1 MTLLNNQSLA
11 GLREGAT
18 RLPDYDRSQV
28 RTGVVHFGPG
38 AFHRAHQ
45 AAYLDAALSRDPRW
59 GICEVALHSAGVR
72 DALSPQDWLYSLQI
86 LDAQASLRVI
96 GSITEILVAP
106 ESPTAVLDRL
116 ALPSVH
122 LVTITITEKGY
133 CLSSSGGLDFA
144 HADIQHDLQHRATPR
159 TIIGYLAEG
168 LRRRRDA
175 GLAPPNILSCDNLA
189 DNGKRLRR
197 AVLEFTQRLDAGLS
211 RWIETNVRFPCSMV
225 DSITPATD
233 DALRTRVADQ
243 LGVADQWPIQR
254 ELFSQWVIEDAM
266 NDPKPDWAAIGV
278 TVTND
283 VAGYERA
290 KLRLLNGA
298 HSSLG
303 YLGSLVGYETVSQ
316 AMTDPALV
324 KFLKTLMSQDIA
336 PSLTLPRGLDLQQ
349 YIDSIMQRFA
359 NPFIRYLLSQLAWD
373 GSQKLPFRILGTIGD
388 NLAAGRPIERLCI
401 PVAAWFHFIRRK
413 ALRGER
419 ATDPLATRLLDIATA
434 CTGEPAHD
442 VRLFLS
448 LDTVFSADLRS
459 NPNFQA
465 ALARAYERLATLD
478 RPQEL
483 AAVIGN

>member
-1 MTLLNNQSLA
+1 MTLLNSQSLA
-11 GLREGAT
+11 GLLEGAT

-72 DALSPQDWLYSLQI
+72 DALAPQDWLYSLQI

-96 GSITEILVAP
+96 GSIIEILVAP

-133 CLSSSGGLDFA
+133 CLGSSGGLDFA

-159 TIIGYLAEG
+159 TIIGYLAQG

-211 RWIETNVRFPCSMV
+211 SWIESNVRFPCSMV

-233 DALRTRVADQ
+233 DALRKRVADQ

-266 NDPKPDWAAIGV
+266 TDPKPDWAAVGV
-278 TVTND
+278 TITND

-298 HSSLG
+298 HSSLA
-303 YLGSLVGYETVSQ
+303 YIGSLAGYETVSQ
-316 AMTDPALV
+316 AMSDPALPG
-324 KFLKTLMSQDIA
+324 FLRKLMQEDIS
-336 PSLTLPRGLDLQQ
+336 PTLTLPRGFDLQD
-349 YIDSIMQRFA
+349 YIEAILRRFA
-359 NPFIRYLLSQLAWD
+359 NPHVRYQLAQIAGE
-373 GSQKLPFRILGTIGD
+373 GSQKLPFRLFGTISD
-388 NLAAGRPIERLCI
+388 ALAVGRPIERLCL
-401 PVAAWFHFIRRK
+401 PVAAWFHFVRRK
-413 ALRGER
+413 ALCAQRI
-419 ATDPLATRLLDIATA
+419 TDPLAARLSELGSA

-442 VRLFLS
+442 VRLFLT
-448 LDTVFSADLRS
+448 LPNVYPGTLATNGTFETRLADAYRILSAIDR
-459 NPNFQA
+459 PA
-465 ALARAYERLATLD
+465 ALESLA
-478 RPQEL
+478 
-483 AAVIGN
+483 